1 MTVYIVAK
9 ATLRFTVKVKLVT
22 TNKAEAFA
30 YMDKAKDWDSLDITE
45 VNLDTP
51 TVTKGLTSEWLNIR
65 YTRLTGS

>member
-1 MTVYIVAK
+1 MIVYIVAK

-22 TNKAEAFA
+22 PNKAEAFA
-30 YMDKAKDWDSLDITE
+30 YMDKAKDWDALDIIE

-65 YTRLTGS
+65 YTRLTGN